1 MEAKSDHSTET
12 RKNER
17 SCERKFRIR
26 SGAQLAGVSVRDARF
41 LRIQSSLV
49 PNTIKTRRRSQDKVD
64 VKKNIDNESP
74 EGLEEA
80 PD

>member
-1 MEAKSDHSTET
+1 MIIQLKREKMSDLVRENSEL
-12 RKNER
+12 
-17 SCERKFRIR
+17 
-26 SGAQLAGVSVRDARF
+26 GAEHNLPVSLVRDARF